1 MRHTDKS
8 VLGGGGFERKWLVG
22 EGGGADLCHSRVEIF
37 SLEKGKK
44 KKNQVVIIGKTMTF
58 FFSTLILLF
67 GPCVS
72 SKRVICRNLIG

>member
-44 KKNQVVIIGKTMTF
+44 KKKNQVVIIGKTMTF
-58 FFSTLILLF
+58 IPPPLFFYLGRAYLRK
-67 GPCVS
+67 G
-72 SKRVICRNLIG
+72 

>member
-37 SLEKGKK
+37 SLEKEKIKK
-44 KKNQVVIIGKTMTF
+44 QVVISEK
-58 FFSTLILLF
+58 
-67 GPCVS
+67 P
-72 SKRVICRNLIG
+72 